1 MAISGEE
8 LIVHSKKVMVLFVRT
23 SYTSSRAH
31 PLVFSLVLCIPML
44 YSSFPRL
51 FGFLVSVSPVI
62 VCTALLLGLLLSY
75 GAPNIPETDEDDKG
89 TREVSSLKIE
99 ATATDLAV
107 KKTERFLVENQV
119 GNRTEIQEIGEREAL
134 LSQRDDSTHNKSEGN
149 IRTTSTRSE
158 GDEKADIVLTAGLM
172 GKYEKLETQDED
184 KLIQNREL
192 PRPEILESKGIS
204 VEKPAEVKE
213 VSKEVG
219 ASFSTDPLKGHIL
232 AIAEAPL
239 DDQFDSTLGSP
250 WLHIDRHDT
259 SFDSVSDHTE
269 SSSPSASMIDTTP
282 MLDELH
288 PLLGS
293 EHPQCASISKDDS
306 NVASQELLLGH
317 GSDDDGNE
325 NKAKNHENEKDKE
338 AFEEKDDVTIAA
350 VEWTKDDQKN
360 VTDLGSFELERSQR
374 LESLILKRR
383 ARKNVRFLTG
393 NNPKGAD
400 YLTSMDKVSHFH
412 FHVPHISAT
421 RHNPFRSPDD
431 SEVSM
436 GLPPIPSSAPSCLA
450 DRGNPFDYLYDLAD
464 EHSSHIDEN
473 WEQKEFMSSPNCEM
487 FRSIRSFN
495 VEGMEL
501 EQERHCSRFDPN
513 FEAERMDPEE
523 ESSFQRKFSNSG
535 DLKVSSTP
543 ASVATVE
550 YDAKRKVESIDV
562 EEEMNDLVTNDH
574 GIVLDTKFVIEETC
588 QDNDFGSVEE
598 HTREEIE
605 IDAPISDGE
614 GLKVIEE
621 NHDKA
626 TYSFSSGADGVISK
640 STFHEELAKLEQTRE
655 HSEIFFSNSNLFG
668 MDNKADDYQFL
679 YPISDSSTLATEEA
693 MSRISTSNGG
703 LLDADNEASSASSS
717 WMQTEVL
724 GVESSQVVPDL
735 ADVKSFINL
744 LSIKGSTVEKFLSH
758 DEGLLMTPQGIVFT
772 EVNETRLKKS
782 NKAGQHDIIENELSP
797 VQGDSGHLFS
807 PVFPEPPHLDIVN
820 DLSSFHDLSSLVT
833 ESSESAT
840 VDMISSTSKEGNMIV
855 DALTSSFSEV
865 SHFSGDLVLS
875 KFDKELLVRD
885 KPQIQSQSFT
895 DDFGKPH
902 TSILDLY
909 PIPEGNLE
917 DLEPAEEEVS
927 SPNPN
932 EVICLSGLQITEEP
946 YMNILDIKQFPF
958 TDEAS
963 HSLSRDF
970 LIHELELHSP
980 SVLITDVSSH
990 HGATTEFQLVEL
1002 TESMDFPVLP
1012 TMESVFEVKLSRD
1025 SAESRDV
1032 IQNAVWGGKKV
1043 LDKLE
1048 SSDENHPE
1056 VLEATDIDESLLSEL
1071 DKVGDFH
1078 AEESTPDQL
1087 GFELMMSSDVSSDCV
1102 STDPSSCGLHV
1113 CPREPEV
1120 SIGKSSVLA
1129 NMSQSISSGADLGR
1143 TEELHSVVNNLKDME
1158 SEVGTSSF
1166 WSSNEDLEGTVYNP
1180 MLQILA
1186 SSSIQEMVSVM
1197 NRPHEEDVMLSL
1209 LDSRFDKSLA
1219 TDSVLE
1225 PRAIVI
1231 AQGGHEQRV
1240 TDTDLLVL
1248 EAKSVEDIH
1257 SATQQIT
1264 EEHVFKPMI
1273 PEVIPSEKEPKKIQS
1288 DFLVLGAKSLEDI
1301 EETVE
1306 HLKAEVLGVR
1316 PGDDIRESCSRV
1328 ERNEL
1333 KLEVGTVP
1341 EDFGSNSWTSMKNQ
1355 KIQK

>member
-1 MAISGEE
+1 MGKEDKRHMTISGEE
-8 LIVHSKKVMVLFVRT
+8 LILHSKKVMVLFVRT
-23 SYTSSRAH
+23 SYRSSRAH
-31 PLVFSLVLCIPML
+31 PLVFSLVFCILML
-44 YSSFPRL
+44 YGSFPSL

-62 VCTALLLGLLLSY
+62 VCTTLLLGLLLSY
-75 GAPNIPETDEDDKG
+75 GAPNIPETEEDDKG
-89 TREVSSLKIE
+89 TREVSSWKIE
-99 ATATDLAV
+99 ATAMDLVA
-107 KKTERFLVENQV
+107 KKNQRFLVENHV

-134 LSQRDDSTHNKSEGN
+134 LSQRDDSAHKKSEGGLC
-149 IRTTSTRSE
+149 TTSTRSE
-158 GDEKADIVLTAGLM
+158 GDEKVDIVLTAGLM

-184 KLIQNREL
+184 KLTQNKEL
-192 PRPEILESKGIS
+192 QHPEILESKGIS
-204 VEKPAEVKE
+204 VEKPAEVKG
-213 VSKEVG
+213 VSKKVG
-219 ASFSTDPLKGHIL
+219 GSFTIDPLQGRIL

-250 WLHIDRHDT
+250 WLHIDRHDA
-259 SFDSVSDHTE
+259 SFDSVSDHTQ

-306 NVASQELLLGH
+306 NVASQELLLGN

-338 AFEEKDDVTIAA
+338 AYEEKDDVTIAA
-350 VEWTKDDQKN
+350 VEWTKDDQKH
-360 VTDLGSFELERSQR
+360 VMDLGSFELERSQR

-383 ARKNVRFLTG
+383 ARKNIRFLTG
-393 NNPKGAD
+393 NNPKGTD

-412 FHVPHISAT
+412 FHIPHISAT

-431 SEVSM
+431 SGVSM

-473 WEQKEFMSSPNCEM
+473 WEQEFMSGPNCEM

-513 FEAERMDPEE
+513 FGAERMDSEQE
-523 ESSFQRKFSNSG
+523 CSFQRKFSNSG
-535 DLKVSSTP
+535 DLMVSSTP
-543 ASVATVE
+543 ASVTTVE
-550 YDAKRKVESIDV
+550 HDAKRKVESIDV
-562 EEEMNDLVTNDH
+562 EEEMNDLVTNDR

-605 IDAPISDGE
+605 IDSPISDAE

-626 TYSFSSGADGVISK
+626 SYSFSSEADGVISK
-640 STFHEELAKLEQTRE
+640 STFHEELAKLEKTWE
-655 HSEIFFSNSNLFG
+655 HSEIFFSNSNLFDMG
-668 MDNKADDYQFL
+668 DKADDYQFP

-693 MSRISTSNGG
+693 VSRISISNGG

-735 ADVKSFINL
+735 ADDKSFINL
-744 LSIKGSTVEKFLSH
+744 LSIKGSTVEKFLSQ
-758 DEGLLMTPQGIVFT
+758 DEGLLMTPQVIVFT
-772 EVNETRLKKS
+772 EVNETQLKES
-782 NKAGQHDIIENELSP
+782 NKVRQHDIIEKKLST
-797 VQGDSGHLFS
+797 VQGDYGHLFS
-807 PVFPEPPHLDIVN
+807 PVFPEPPLLDIMN

-833 ESSESAT
+833 ESSESAV
-840 VDMISSTSKEGNMIV
+840 VDMISSTSKEGNMMV
-855 DALTSSFSEV
+855 DALTSFSEV

-875 KFDKELLVRD
+875 KFEKALLVRD
-885 KPQIQSQSFT
+885 KPQIQSQSST

-902 TSILDLY
+902 TSILDFY

-917 DLEPAEEEVS
+917 DLEPAEEELS
-927 SPNPN
+927 SSNPN
-932 EVICLSGLQITEEP
+932 EICLSGLQTTEKP
-946 YMNILDIKQFPF
+946 YMNILDIKQFPS

-963 HSLSRDF
+963 HSLSSDF
-970 LIHELELHSP
+970 LIHDLESHNP

-990 HGATTEFQLVEL
+990 HGAMTEFQLVEL
-1002 TESMDFPVLP
+1002 SESMDFPVLP
-1012 TMESVFEVKLSRD
+1012 MMKPVFEVKFSRD

-1071 DKVGDFH
+1071 DAVGDFH
-1078 AEESTPDQL
+1078 AEEITPDQL

-1102 STDPSSCGLHV
+1102 SADPSSCGLHV
-1113 CPREPEV
+1113 CPHEPEV
-1120 SIGKSSVLA
+1120 SIGKYSVLA
-1129 NMSQSISSGADLGR
+1129 NMPPSISSGADLGR

-1186 SSSIQEMVSVM
+1186 SCSIQEMVSVM
-1197 NRPHEEDVMLSL
+1197 TTPHEEDMILSL
-1209 LDSRFDKSLA
+1209 PDLRFDKSLA
-1219 TDSVLE
+1219 TDTVLE
-1225 PRAIVI
+1225 PGAIVI
-1231 AQGGHEQRV
+1231 AQGDHEQRV

-1248 EAKSVEDIH
+1248 EAKSVEDTH

-1273 PEVIPSEKEPKKIQS
+1273 PEVIPS
-1288 DFLVLGAKSLEDI
+1288 
-1301 EETVE
+1301 
-1306 HLKAEVLGVR
+1306 
-1316 PGDDIRESCSRV
+1316 
-1328 ERNEL
+1328 
-1333 KLEVGTVP
+1333 
-1341 EDFGSNSWTSMKNQ
+1341 Q
-1355 KIQK
+1355 K

>member
-1 MAISGEE
+1 
-8 LIVHSKKVMVLFVRT
+8 
-23 SYTSSRAH
+23 
-31 PLVFSLVLCIPML
+31 
-44 YSSFPRL
+44 
-51 FGFLVSVSPVI
+51 
-62 VCTALLLGLLLSY
+62 
-75 GAPNIPETDEDDKG
+75 
-89 TREVSSLKIE
+89 
-99 ATATDLAV
+99 
-107 KKTERFLVENQV
+107 
-119 GNRTEIQEIGEREAL
+119 
-134 LSQRDDSTHNKSEGN
+134 
-149 IRTTSTRSE
+149 
-158 GDEKADIVLTAGLM
+158 
-172 GKYEKLETQDED
+172 
-184 KLIQNREL
+184 
-192 PRPEILESKGIS
+192 
-204 VEKPAEVKE
+204 
-213 VSKEVG
+213 
-219 ASFSTDPLKGHIL
+219 
-232 AIAEAPL
+232 
-239 DDQFDSTLGSP
+239 
-250 WLHIDRHDT
+250 
-259 SFDSVSDHTE
+259 
-269 SSSPSASMIDTTP
+269 
-282 MLDELH
+282 
-288 PLLGS
+288 
-293 EHPQCASISKDDS
+293 
-306 NVASQELLLGH
+306 
-317 GSDDDGNE
+317 
-325 NKAKNHENEKDKE
+325 
-338 AFEEKDDVTIAA
+338 
-350 VEWTKDDQKN
+350 
-360 VTDLGSFELERSQR
+360 
-374 LESLILKRR
+374 
-383 ARKNVRFLTG
+383 
-393 NNPKGAD
+393 
-400 YLTSMDKVSHFH
+400 
-412 FHVPHISAT
+412 
-421 RHNPFRSPDD
+421 
-431 SEVSM
+431 
-436 GLPPIPSSAPSCLA
+436 
-450 DRGNPFDYLYDLAD
+450 
-464 EHSSHIDEN
+464 
-473 WEQKEFMSSPNCEM
+473 
-487 FRSIRSFN
+487 
-495 VEGMEL
+495 
-501 EQERHCSRFDPN
+501 
-513 FEAERMDPEE
+513 
-523 ESSFQRKFSNSG
+523 
-535 DLKVSSTP
+535 
-543 ASVATVE
+543 
-550 YDAKRKVESIDV
+550 
-562 EEEMNDLVTNDH
+562 
-574 GIVLDTKFVIEETC
+574 
-588 QDNDFGSVEE
+588 
-598 HTREEIE
+598 
-605 IDAPISDGE
+605 
-614 GLKVIEE
+614 
-621 NHDKA
+621 
-626 TYSFSSGADGVISK
+626 
-640 STFHEELAKLEQTRE
+640 
-655 HSEIFFSNSNLFG
+655 
-668 MDNKADDYQFL
+668 
-679 YPISDSSTLATEEA
+679 
-693 MSRISTSNGG
+693 
-703 LLDADNEASSASSS
+703 
-717 WMQTEVL
+717 MQTEVL

-875 KFDKELLVRD
+875 KFEKELLVRD

-1012 TMESVFEVKLSRD
+1012 TMESVIEVKFSRD

-1197 NRPHEEDVMLSL
+1197 NRPHEEDMMLSL

-1225 PRAIVI
+1225 PGAIII
-1231 AQGGHEQRV
+1231 AQGDHEQRV

-1301 EETVE
+1301 EETVK
-1306 HLKAEVLGVR
+1306 HPKAEVLGVR
-1316 PGDDIRESCSRV
+1316 PGDDIWESCSRV

-1341 EDFGSNSWTSMKNQ
+1341 DDFGSNSWTSMKNQ